1 MKEQFL
7 RIENLDFSYR
17 DKKVL
22 ENINVNI
29 EKGDFIAVL
38 GKSGVGKS
46 TLLRCINLLNRAQK
60 GKILLNNIDILK
72 LNKKSIRNTR
82 QNISFIFQ
90 DYNVLDNLYT
100 IENVLIP
107 LLSKKN
113 IFNQLLLGYKK
124 KDYELGLKYLEKVGL
139 RGEAFRKTK
148 YLSGGQKQRVAIA
161 KALCQNSNIILA
173 DEPVSS
179 LDEKTTDNI
188 MKIFKKINDYKKITI
203 IMNLHDVAIAK
214 KYSKKILGLKDGEVL
229 FFKNVEDVTA
239 DELKKLYE

>member
-7 RIENLDFSYR
+7 KIENLDFSYR
-17 DKKVL
+17 NKKVL
-22 ENINVNI
+22 ENININI
-29 EKGDFIAVL
+29 EKGDFITIL

-60 GKILLNNIDILK
+60 GKILLNNINILK
-72 LNKKSIRNTR
+72 LNKKEIRNTR

-90 DYNVLDNLYT
+90 DYNVLDNLYA

-107 LLSKKN
+107 LLSRKN
-113 IFNQLLLGYKK
+113 VFSQLLLGYEKQ
-124 KDYELGLKYLEKVGL
+124 DYELGLKYLEKVDL
-139 RGEAFRKTK
+139 KDEAFRKTK

-161 KALCQNSNIILA
+161 KALCQNSELILA

-179 LDEKTTDNI
+179 LDEKTADNI
-188 MKIFKKINDYKKITI
+188 MKIFKKINDYKNITI
-203 IMNLHDVAIAK
+203 IMNLHDITIAK
-214 KYSKKILGLKDGEVL
+214 KYSKKILGLKDGNIL